1 MNTSFLLKYQQI
13 SIEQVTR
20 RIKNLE
26 KMFKHAIES
35 ANEEDDSKLNDE
47 QKLLAKEST
56 KRKNEILKMLNTQT
70 MGQTLTV
77 DKVQEVA
84 LNWMDLADKD
94 GNGELDFD
102 EFFEFFSKI
111 EGIVVNEEEIRSI
124 FNEFDGSG
132 NGFLSV
138 EEFARAIYQVVL
150 ADQDEYSDDYGLEK

>member
-13 SIEQVTR
+13 SIESVTR

-26 KMFKHAIES
+26 KMFKQAIEN
-35 ANEEDDSKLNDE
+35 ANEDDDSKLNDE
-47 QKLLAKEST
+47 QKIMIKET
-56 KRKNEILKMLNTQT
+56 NKRKNEILNLLNTQT

-94 GNGELDFD
+94 GNGELDFE
-102 EFFEFFSKI
+102 EFFDFFSKI
-111 EGIVVNEEEIRSI
+111 EGIVVNEEEIKAI

-138 EEFARAIYQVVL
+138 EEFARAIYQAVL
-150 ADQDEYSDDYGLEK
+150 AD